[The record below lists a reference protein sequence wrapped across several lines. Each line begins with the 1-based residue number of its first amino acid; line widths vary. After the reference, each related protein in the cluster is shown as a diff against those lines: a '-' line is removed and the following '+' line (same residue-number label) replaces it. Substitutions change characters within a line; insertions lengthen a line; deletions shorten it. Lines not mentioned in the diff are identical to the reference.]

1 MNNTLTSTL
10 KLIALTLPLSLAAC
24 ATSSELNALSERVDK
39 AQATAD
45 EALSKANAAQTTADQ
60 AAATSMDA
68 SRKSDQAVQT
78 ANDAKATA
86 DQTDE
91 KLNRM
96 FKKTM
101 EK

>member
-1 MNNTLTSTL
+1 MNNKLTRTL
-10 KLIALTLPLSLAAC
+10 KLIALTLPLGLAAC
-24 ATSSELNALSERVDK
+24 ATSSQMEALSDRVDK

-45 EALSKANAAQTTADQ
+45 EALRKANAAQTTADQ
-60 AAATSMDA
+60 AAAKA
-68 SRKSDQAVQT
+68 DQAAQT
-78 ANDAKATA
+78 ANDAKTTA

-96 FKKTM
+96 FKKSM